1 MWNPQQEMLSSVFSQ
16 AWDRPKFTLKLVV
29 AEVVALPGN
38 AGERREAERQA
49 RAAAE
54 QDVGLDD
61 GKIDAEQAE
70 SEQEEMVSEE
80 ENLEGNVIPPA

>member
-1 MWNPQQEMLSSVFSQ
+1 MTKTWREN
-16 AWDRPKFTLKLVV
+16 
-29 AEVVALPGN
+29 
-38 AGERREAERQA
+38 REAE
-49 RAAAE
+49 
-54 QDVGLDD
+54 QDIVLDD